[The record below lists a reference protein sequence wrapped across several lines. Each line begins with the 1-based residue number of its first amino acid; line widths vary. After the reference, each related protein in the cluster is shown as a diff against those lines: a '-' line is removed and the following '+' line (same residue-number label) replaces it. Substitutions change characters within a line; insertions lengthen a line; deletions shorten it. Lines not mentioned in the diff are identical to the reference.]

1 MNGNMDN
8 FKYKITEESNNKYV
22 YFDENSGTEIIVY
35 APNYETAEKRIK
47 EKLKKENKWTI

>member
-1 MNGNMDN
+1 MNGNTDQ

-47 EKLKKENKWTI
+47 EKLKKENK